1 MSPHPRLRVIRNLL
15 IAAGVIAGLVAGYLW
30 LRKQKYEFSITKPEF
45 ATVARGDLNITI
57 TASGVVRPVNR
68 VEVKSKASGEIIRIG
83 LDPDEPNQQG
93 TFLANPSGAPIQ
105 LEVYSEDRR
114 STVSVGLDPD
124 DPNHR
129 GTYLYEGDIVH
140 PGQLL
145 IQLDPADERR
155 SVRLR
160 QADAKMAKAALDK
173 ARIEADQGAPSR
185 VQTAQINYDLTEW
198 EYDRKMRPELT
209 DSFAPEE
216 KQRIRSRVDDAKAKL
231 DSATAQ
237 LEQARQ
243 DVERAEATYDQAQT
257 ALEEA
262 QERLDETTI
271 RNTLDGRIQITRIN
285 TRVGEVIQSGVT
297 TITGGTV
304 LMVLADIGQLFVTAD
319 VDESDIGRV
328 RTLVD
333 PDGDWATSTAP
344 TDLPTTSGQ
353 ATISVD
359 AFPNETFSG
368 AIARIRPEPDKTANV
383 TTYAVDILV
392 TSPNR
397 DKLMLGMDATVEFT
411 AQSLH
416 NVLLVEID
424 AVKSSDT
431 GQIGV
436 YVPVVGPDGQEKPE
450 FQPVERGINDG
461 VNVQILAGVQE
472 GQRVYSRLPVSLEGE
487 EQK

>member
-1 MSPHPRLRVIRNLL
+1 MSARLRTIRNLL
-15 IAAGVIAGLVAGYLW
+15 IAAVVVGGLVAGYLW
-30 LRKQKYEFSITKPEF
+30 LRKQKYEFSITLPEF
-45 ATVARGDLNITI
+45 STIVRGDLNITI

-83 LDPDEPNQQG
+83 LDPDDPNQKG
-93 TFLANPSGAPIQ
+93 TFLEDTAGALIR
-105 LEVYSEDRR
+105 LDVYSKARGQ
-114 STVSVGLDPD
+114 TIPVGLDPD

-129 GTYLYEGDIVH
+129 GTYLYEGDIIR

-160 QADAKMAKAALDK
+160 QADAKLAKAALDK
-173 ARIEADQGAPSR
+173 ARIEAEQGAVAR
-185 VQTAQINYDLTEW
+185 VEAAQISYDLIDW
-198 EYDRKMRPELT
+198 EYERKMRPELRDAIT
-209 DSFAPEE
+209 PEE
-216 KQRIRSRVDDAKAKL
+216 KRRIDSRRGQAAAEL
-231 DSATAQ
+231 DSTKAQ
-237 LEQARQ
+237 REQARQ
-243 DVERAEATYDQAQT
+243 DVARAEAAFDQAQT

-304 LMVLADIGQLFVTAD
+304 LMVLADIGQLLVTAD

-328 RTLVD
+328 RRLID

-344 TDLPTTSGQ
+344 ADLPTASGQ

-359 AFPNETFSG
+359 AFPNETFTG
-368 AIARIRPEPDKTANV
+368 TIARIRPEPDKTANV

-416 NVLLVEID
+416 NVLLVELD
-424 AVKSSDT
+424 AVKSNDT

-436 YVPVVGPDGQEKPE
+436 YVPIAGADGQEEPE
-450 FQPVERGINDG
+450 FLPVERGINDG
-461 VNVQILAGVQE
+461 VRVQILAGAQE
-472 GQRVYSRLPVSLEGE
+472 GQRVYTRLPVSLEPE
-487 EQK
+487 EED

>member
-1 MSPHPRLRVIRNLL
+1 MSPRPRLRTIRNLL
-15 IAAGVIAGLVAGYLW
+15 IAAVVVAGLVAGYLW
-30 LRKQKYEFSITKPEF
+30 LRKQKYEFSITMPEF
-45 ATVARGDLNITI
+45 TTIVRGDLNITI

-83 LDPDEPNQQG
+83 LDPDDPNQQG
-93 TFLANPSGAPIQ
+93 TFRNDPTGAPIQ
-105 LEVYSEDRR
+105 LDVR
-114 STVSVGLDPD
+114 SKARGTTISVGLDPD

-129 GTYLYEGDIVH
+129 GTFLYEGDIVH

-160 QADAKMAKAALDK
+160 QADAKLAKAALDK
-173 ARIEADQGAPSR
+173 ARIEAEQGALAR
-185 VQTAQINYDLTEW
+185 IETAQISYDLAEW
-198 EYDRKMRPELT
+198 EYERKMRPELSDAIT
-209 DSFAPEE
+209 PEE
-216 KQRIRSRVDDAKAKL
+216 KRRVKSRVDDAKAKL
-231 DSATAQ
+231 DSAKAQ

-243 DVERAEATYDQAQT
+243 DVARAEATYDQAQT

-262 QERLDETTI
+262 QERFDETTI
-271 RNTLDGRIQITRIN
+271 RNTLDGQIQITRIN

-297 TITGGTV
+297 TITGGTI
-304 LMVLADIGQLFVTAD
+304 LMVLADIGQLLVTAD

-328 RTLVD
+328 RRLID
-333 PDGDWATSTAP
+333 PDGDWGTATAP
-344 TDLPTTSGQ
+344 ADLPTASGQ

-359 AFPNETFSG
+359 AFPNETFTG

-383 TTYAVDILV
+383 TTYAVEILV

-416 NVLLVEID
+416 DVLLVEID

-436 YVPVVGPDGQEKPE
+436 YVPVAGADGQEKPE

-461 VNVQILAGVQE
+461 IRVQILAGAQE